1 VEAARD
7 VAYTYVVVAF
17 LESVDLD
24 RLGREI
30 HALHSWVRS
39 VGRRARAIAA
49 LPRLR

>member
-1 VEAARD
+1 MSSSSSRS
-7 VAYTYVVVAF
+7 F
-17 LESVDLD
+17 QSVDLD